1 VSALAPRGD
10 GVVAQVGQLCVE
22 AAGLVGDGPAARELA
37 SLRDALDGPL
47 RVAIAGRVKAGKSTL
62 LNALVGERLAPTD
75 AGECTRLVTT
85 YREALGYQV
94 VAIGRDGQAASVVFK
109 REDGSLKIDFA
120 GREISSIDRLEI
132 GWPSA
137 ALREVSLID
146 TPGLASINDANSRR
160 THEFLT
166 PEEGRPGQ
174 ADAVIYLMRHLHRSD
189 ADFLDA
195 FLDRSVGDVSPV
207 NTVAVLSRA
216 DEIGACR
223 LDAMESAGRIAGR
236 LRSNEKLRSLCSTV
250 VPLAGLLAETGQTLR
265 EHEAASLRALAALS
279 GGELGSILLSV
290 DRFCDPGITVLPVEL
305 RRALV
310 DRLGMFGLRLALT
323 ELAAGRVSSAASLA
337 ALLVRTSGLAEL
349 QQLVRRH
356 FLPRAQVLRARSTLV
371 GLRKVARDLVSSDPA
386 AARELE
392 SRIERIQAS
401 AHEFAELR
409 LAHLVLSGAVHLS
422 DEATAEV
429 ERLVSVGGPAQRV
442 GLEGDASPDAIRAA
456 AIKGIE
462 RWRARGED
470 PLTDRLLGDVCE
482 VMARSYEGIYGGAT
496 ER

>member
-1 VSALAPRGD
+1 MSTAAPRGG
-10 GVVAQVGQLCVE
+10 GVVAQVGQLCDE
-22 AAGLVGDGPAARELA
+22 AAGLVGDGPAARELTD
-37 SLRDALDGPL
+37 LRDALDGPL

-75 AGECTRLVTT
+75 AGECTRLVTV
-85 YREALGYQV
+85 YREAVGYEV
-94 VAIGRDGQAASVVFK
+94 AAIGRNGQAASVAF
-109 REDGSLKIDFA
+109 RRDDGSLKIDLG
-120 GREISSIDRLEI
+120 GRETASIERLEV

-166 PEEGRPGQ
+166 PEDGRPGQ

-207 NTVAVLSRA
+207 NAVAVLSRA

-236 LRSNEKLRSLCSTV
+236 LRSNEKLRSLCSTI

-265 EHEAASLRALAALS
+265 EHEAASLRALAALP
-279 GGELGSILLSV
+279 GGQLASVLLSV
-290 DRFCDPGITVLPVEL
+290 DRFCDPGITVLPVEV
-305 RRALV
+305 RRSLV
-310 DRLGMFGLRLALT
+310 DRLGIFGLRLTLT
-323 ELAAGRVSSAASLA
+323 ELAAGRVSSGADLA

-349 QQLVRRH
+349 RQLISRH
-356 FLPRAQVLRARSTLV
+356 FLPRAQVLRARTTLV
-371 GLRKVARDLVSSDPA
+371 GLRKVARDLAASDPA
-386 AARELE
+386 VARDLE

-409 LAHLVLSGAVHLS
+409 LAHLVLSGAVRLP
-422 DEATAEV
+422 DEETAEA
-429 ERLVSVGGPAQRV
+429 ERLVGVGGPAQRL
-442 GLEGDASPDAIRAA
+442 GLAGDASPEAIRAVA
-456 AIKGIE
+456 LEGIE
-462 RWRARGED
+462 RWRARAED

-482 VMARSYEGIYGGAT
+482 VMARSYEGIYQGAT
-496 ER
+496 EP

>member
-1 VSALAPRGD
+1 MSAPAARFD
-10 GVVAQVGQLCVE
+10 GVVARVGRLCEE
-22 AAGLVGDGPAARELA
+22 AAALVGDGPAGRELA

-75 AGECTRLVTT
+75 AGECTRIVTT

-94 VAIGRDGQAASVVFK
+94 VAIARDGQASSVVFQ
-109 REDGSLKIDFA
+109 RDDGSLKIDLA
-120 GREISSIDRLEI
+120 GREIASIERLEI

-265 EHEAASLRALAALS
+265 EHEAASLRALAALPADQ
-279 GGELGSILLSV
+279 LAAILLSV
-290 DRFCDPGITVLPVEL
+290 DRFCDPDIAVLPVEL

-310 DRLGMFGLRLALT
+310 DRLGMFGLRLTLT
-323 ELAAGRVSSAASLA
+323 ELAAGRVSSGPDLS
-337 ALLVRTSGLAEL
+337 ALLVRSSGLAEL
-349 QQLVRRH
+349 QQLIRRH
-356 FLPRAQVLRARSTLV
+356 FLPRAQVLRARTTLV
-371 GLRKVARDLVSSDPA
+371 GLRKIARDLASTEPA

-392 SRIERIQAS
+392 SRIERIAAS

-422 DEATAEV
+422 DEATADV
-429 ERLVSVGGPAQRV
+429 DRLTSVVGPAQRV
-442 GLEGDASPDAIRAA
+442 GLDPGAPPEAIRAV
-456 AIKGIE
+456 AIQGIE
-462 RWRARGED
+462 RWRAQAED
-470 PLTDRLLGDVCE
+470 PLTDRLLADVCE
-482 VMARSYEGIYGGAT
+482 VMARSYEGIYQGAT
-496 ER
+496 EG

>member
-1 VSALAPRGD
+1 MSTLAPRGD
-10 GVVAQVGQLCVE
+10 GVVAQVGQLCEE
-22 AAGLVGDGPAARELA
+22 AAGLLGGGPAARELTN
-37 SLRDALDGPL
+37 LRDTLDGPM

-94 VAIGRDGQAASVVFK
+94 VAVGRDGGATAVVF
-109 REDGSLKIDFA
+109 RRDDGSLQIDLA
-120 GREISSIDRLEI
+120 GRETASIERLEV

-166 PEEGRPGQ
+166 PEDGGPGQ

-265 EHEAASLRALAALS
+265 EHEAASLRALAALP
-279 GGELGSILLSV
+279 GDQLASILLSV
-290 DRFCDPGITVLPVEL
+290 DRFCDPGVTELPVEV
-305 RRALV
+305 RRTLV
-310 DRLGMFGLRLALT
+310 DRLGMFGLRLTLA
-323 ELAAGRVSSAASLA
+323 ELAAGRVSSGPDLA

-349 QQLVRRH
+349 RELIRRH

-371 GLRKVARDLVSSDPA
+371 GLRKVARDLASIDPG

-392 SRIERIQAS
+392 SRIERIGAG

-429 ERLVSVGGPAQRV
+429 ERLVSGGGPGQRV
-442 GLEGDASPDAIRAA
+442 GLDGDASPEAIRAA
-456 AIKGIE
+456 AIQGTE
-462 RWRARGED
+462 RWRVQAED
-470 PLTDRLLGDVCE
+470 PLTDRLLADVCE
-482 VMARSYEGIYGGAT
+482 VMARSYEGIYQGAT

>member
-1 VSALAPRGD
+1 VTAVAPGGD
-10 GVVAQVGQLCVE
+10 GLVAQVGRLCDE
-22 AAGLVGDGPAARELA
+22 AAALVGDGPAARELA

-94 VAIGRDGQAASVVFK
+94 VAIGRDGAAEPVAF
-109 REDGSLKIDFA
+109 RRDDGSLRVDLA
-120 GREISSIDRLEI
+120 GREIASIERLEI

-250 VPLAGLLAETGQTLR
+250 VPLAGLLAETGETLR
-265 EHEAASLRALAALS
+265 EHEAASLRALAALPPDQ
-279 GGELGSILLSV
+279 LASILLSV
-290 DRFCDPGITVLPVEL
+290 DRFCGPGVTVLPVEL

-310 DRLGMFGLRLALT
+310 DRLGMFGLRLTLT
-323 ELAAGRVSSAASLA
+323 ELAAGRVSTGADLA

-349 QQLVRRH
+349 QQLIRRH
-356 FLPRAQVLRARSTLV
+356 FLPRAQVLRARSTLT
-371 GLRKVARDLVSSDPA
+371 GLRKVARDLAASDPL

-409 LAHLVLSGAVHLS
+409 LAHLVLSGAVRLS
-422 DEATAEV
+422 DGATAEV
-429 ERLVSVGGPAQRV
+429 ERMVAVGGPAQRA
-442 GLEGDASPDAIRAA
+442 GLDRDASPYSIRTA
-456 AIKGIE
+456 AIQGIE
-462 RWRARGED
+462 RWRAQAED
-470 PLTDRLLGDVCE
+470 PLTDRLLADVCE
-482 VMARSYEGIYGGAT
+482 VMARSYEGIFQAAT
-496 ER
+496 GR

>member
-1 VSALAPRGD
+1 VSTASPPGD
-10 GVVAQVGQLCVE
+10 GVVAQVGRLCEE
-22 AAGLVGDGPAARELA
+22 AAGFVGDGPAARELT

-94 VAIGRDGQAASVVFK
+94 VAIALDGAAAPVAFRRD
-109 REDGSLKIDFA
+109 DGSLKMDLA
-120 GREISSIDRLEI
+120 GRDTASIDHLEV

-236 LRSNEKLRSLCSTV
+236 LRSNEKLRALCSTV

-265 EHEAASLRALAALS
+265 EHEAASLRALAALPADQRA
-279 GGELGSILLSV
+279 SILLSV
-290 DRFCDPGITVLPVEL
+290 DRFCDPGVTVLPVEL

-323 ELAAGRVSSAASLA
+323 ELAAGRASTGADLSALM
-337 ALLVRTSGLAEL
+337 VRTSGLSEL
-349 QQLVRRH
+349 RQLIGRH
-356 FLPRAQVLRARSTLV
+356 FLPRAQVLRARSTLT
-371 GLRKVARDLVSSDPA
+371 GLRKVARDLAASDPV

-392 SRIERIQAS
+392 SRIERISAS

-409 LAHLVLSGAVHLS
+409 LAHLVLSGAVRLP
-422 DEATAEV
+422 DDATAEV
-429 ERLVSVGGPAQRV
+429 ERMVAVGGPATRV
-442 GLEGDASPDAIRAA
+442 GLDGDASPEAIRAA
-456 AIKGIE
+456 AVQGIE
-462 RWRARGED
+462 RWRAQAED
-470 PLTDRLLGDVCE
+470 PLTDRLLADVCE
-482 VMARSYEGIYGGAT
+482 VMARSYEGIYGGAAG
-496 ER
+496 R